1 MRRHR
6 VGFLVAGALLAGCGG
21 GDGSS
26 QSAAAPPVVAPSPV
40 APAAVKVDGAV
51 QKGPFIV
58 GSTVLI
64 NLLDDRGQST
74 PSTIVSKIDDSVGS
88 FSFST
93 AERGAVQLVASG
105 YYFSELTGQISFAP
119 ITLRGVYEITDQS
132 AQRAH
137 VNILTHLINDRVLK
151 LFSAGNV
158 KLADAIAQ
166 SEKELLDAF
175 SPALPE
181 SGIGTFS
188 GLSIYETNGQSSQG
202 DAYLLALST
211 AFYKYASDKAKEFG
225 TATDAELTL
234 ILNQL
239 AVDLQD
245 DGKIKDT
252 AFMPDFIRAVRG
264 LSPQTIIDN
273 LHSRSLVD
281 YPKGLGVPDISVY
294 LSLCAGELACP
305 WRAGAALPLEGRAVV
320 AYGSKVYLMAAA
332 QSDYPNSFA
341 VFNRRTFVYD
351 PPRNEWTELASM
363 PIDGFNAVAEVIG
376 DKIYVFTGW
385 QNKLFE
391 YAPATNQWRELATR
405 PSFTKYGY
413 TSAVVNGK
421 LYIIGGTGGTQ
432 PDPVPDGDFLPRDN
446 VDIYDPAL
454 DAWSK
459 GHPAPT
465 PLETWSDSCV
475 FGGEIYVFGGIPSL
489 GSMPEKFVW
498 TYNPVQ
504 DSWSAKSPMTS
515 PRQQV
520 TCVEVGE
527 DFYLLGGILGRETG
541 TPVDTVERYSPLRQT
556 WSSPTRL
563 PTPRLGGGAVAIE
576 HEIVVVGGAT
586 EQPDFVEILDTD
598 VL

>member
-1 MRRHR
+1 MRSHR
-6 VGFLVAGALLAGCGG
+6 IGFALAAAILAGCGG
-21 GDGSS
+21 GGGDGSS
-26 QSAAAPPVVAPSPV
+26 ASTITPPAAAPAPVP
-40 APAAVKVDGAV
+40 PAAVKVDGAV

-64 NLLDDRGQST
+64 NLLDERGQST

-88 FSFST
+88 FAFST
-93 AERGAVQLVASG
+93 SERGATELVASG
-105 YYFSELTGQISFAP
+105 YYFSELTGQISSAP

-132 AQRAH
+132 TQRAH

-166 SEKELLDAF
+166 AEKELLDAF
-175 SPALPE
+175 SPALPK
-181 SGIGTFS
+181 SGVSRFS

-211 AFYKYASDKAKEFG
+211 AFYKYASDKAKQFG

-234 ILNQL
+234 VLNQL
-239 AVDLQD
+239 AADLQD
-245 DGKIKDT
+245 DGRLKDT
-252 AFMPDFIRAVRG
+252 AFIPDFIRAVRM

-281 YPKGLGVPDISVY
+281 YPKGLDVPDISVY
-294 LSLCAGELACP
+294 LGLCAGELACP
-305 WRAGAALPLEGRAVV
+305 WRAGAPVPLMGGVAVS
-320 AYGSKVYLMAAA
+320 YGGKVYLMAAA
-332 QSDYPNSFA
+332 TPAPNNPFE
-341 VFNRRTFVYD
+341 VRNIKTFVYD
-351 PPRNEWTELASM
+351 PPKNEWTELASM
-363 PIDGFNAVAEVIG
+363 PVDGAYPVAEVIG
-376 DKIYVFTGW
+376 DKIYVFSGW
-385 QNKLFE
+385 MNTLYE
-391 YAPATNQWRELATR
+391 YAPATNQWRELAQR
-405 PSFTKYGY
+405 PSFTRYGY
-413 TSAVVNGK
+413 TTAVVSGK

-432 PDPVPDGDFLPRDN
+432 PGLVPDGEFLPRDN

-454 DAWSK
+454 NAWSK
-459 GHPAPT
+459 GHSAPM

-475 FGGEIYVFGGIPSL
+475 YGGEIYVFGGMPTL
-489 GSMPEKFVW
+489 GAAQEKFVW

-520 TCVEVGE
+520 ACVEMGD
-527 DFYLLGGILGRETG
+527 DFYLLGGREAGPAT
-541 TPVDTVERYSPLRQT
+541 DIVERYNPLRQT

-563 PTPRLGGGAVAIE
+563 PTPRLGAHAVAIG
-576 HEIVVVGGAT
+576 HEIIVVGGAT
-586 EQPDFVEILDTD
+586 KLPDFIEILDTD